1 MAETISKYLLG
12 ICYTYQKYL
21 YCFKPLLRRS
31 CKCDKSKKP
40 VKISNLKPGQQ
51 IYHRVFAPSEL
62 LLSADL
68 FLFATN
74 NKFDYN
80 SDFKNTFAYT
90 FCGACN
96 SKFQRLR
103 SKDKKVQTGNK
114 NDKPE
119 RLEVEDNLSS
129 EEENSVKGDS
139 IEEKDSIDEGSVD
152 ENSIDEDSIN
162 EDSINEEEDSVEEDE
177 EDVIEEVKI
186 QLIVKNKNIKIPTA
200 KSLTIQPVN
209 YENFVERINLIV
221 QKILGKK
228 ITSKDYIVSYKA
240 MNARGPSNEL
250 EDELDFQE
258 FINEYKKIVWADK
271 KMAVIVIVKDNIMKK
286 KNLVNKYQKVFFFYI
301 L

>member
-1 MAETISKYLLG
+1 MI
-12 ICYTYQKYL
+12 
-21 YCFKPLLRRS
+21 RV
-31 CKCDKSKKP
+31 KKP
-40 VKISNLKPGQQ
+40 VKISNLKSRQQ
-51 IYHRVFAPSEL
+51 IYHRVFASSKL

-68 FLFATN
+68 FLFAAN

-90 FCGACN
+90 FCGAYN

-129 EEENSVKGDS
+129 EEENSVKEDS

-152 ENSIDEDSIN
+152 ENSIN

-177 EDVIEEVKI
+177 DDVIEEVKI
-186 QLIVKNKNIKIPTA
+186 QLIVKNKNIKIPIA

-228 ITSKDYIVSYKA
+228 ITSKDYIVSYKV

-271 KMAVIVIVKDNIMKK
+271 KIAVIVIVKDNIMKK